1 MQTRAIQRGDS
12 LYIYL
17 TGELDEHSVAGA
29 RAEADGYIDR
39 CAGLSRA
46 VFNLAGVKFMDSTG
60 IGFLIGRYKRL
71 KRYGMQSEAARVYD
85 FERICRTV
93 ILIQAFLQSSPYPAI
108 PVGGDKKYFFVSK
121 FRGIAVMY
129 DFLFAY
135 PVQPFPGA
143 YPYCPQRVFCNGC
156 DLVRG

>member
-71 KRYGMQSEAARVYD
+71 KKYGMGMFLENPNTGAD
-85 FERICRTV
+85 K
-93 ILIQAFLQSSPYPAI
+93 ILQLSGLYSLMPKI
-108 PVGGDKKYFFVSK
+108 
-121 FRGIAVMY
+121 
-129 DFLFAY
+129 
-135 PVQPFPGA
+135 
-143 YPYCPQRVFCNGC
+143 
-156 DLVRG
+156 